1 MLVLSFP
8 PSTTPNLTH
17 SLGGWMGNQA
27 GNSEQRKE
35 DETVF
40 LAHASAYAST
50 SASTSA
56 SASAAVFAYTLVVVV
71 VAVVVPDELAVF
83 RTKYCIM
90 YASPLA
96 SPFLSQLPSGAPPRP
111 SPARHRETQGPQHRH
126 CACHARLLPPP
137 PPPPAAAHAR
147 PCVVARS
154 NKGPIRAVARV
165 APPPELAKGRWLAGR
180 LAGWLP
186 QFSCVLLSREPW
198 APPPPLPPPPP
209 PPQDMACGPNG
220 KAAAR
225 RPGPQAG
232 LHCNPDMGM
241 GGCASSMMPQPRGCT
256 SRFRA
261 TLLCTCECK
270 CQGSLHSL
278 VGDAARFGQQPTT
291 SKGGGGVR
299 CFA

>member
-1 MLVLSFP
+1 MHVPSPP
-8 PSTTPNLTH
+8 PSSPS
-17 SLGGWMGNQA
+17 SLQ
-27 GNSEQRKE
+27 
-35 DETVF
+35 
-40 LAHASAYAST
+40 
-50 SASTSA
+50 
-56 SASAAVFAYTLVVVV
+56 
-71 VAVVVPDELAVF
+71 
-83 RTKYCIM
+83 
-90 YASPLA
+90 
-96 SPFLSQLPSGAPPRP
+96 
-111 SPARHRETQGPQHRH
+111 ARHRAHPQRATARH
-126 CACHARLLPPP
+126 KDHSIVTVHVTLGCFLLLLLLLLLPTHALASWPARAKALKGLPDPNPP
-137 PPPPAAAHAR
+137 T
-147 PCVVARS
+147 
-154 NKGPIRAVARV
+154 NIRAVARV
-165 APPPELAKGRWLAGR
+165 APPPELAKGRWLAGQ

>member
-1 MLVLSFP
+1 MSPRLPLPLPAPFRRATAP
-8 PSTTPNLTH
+8 IPS
-17 SLGGWMGNQA
+17 
-27 GNSEQRKE
+27 
-35 DETVF
+35 
-40 LAHASAYAST
+40 
-50 SASTSA
+50 
-56 SASAAVFAYTLVVVV
+56 
-71 VAVVVPDELAVF
+71 
-83 RTKYCIM
+83 
-90 YASPLA
+90 
-96 SPFLSQLPSGAPPRP
+96 APPRDTRTTTSSLCMSRSAASSSSSSSLLLP
-111 SPARHRETQGPQHRH
+111 THALALWPARAKALKG
-126 CACHARLLPPP
+126 LPDPNPP
-137 PPPPAAAHAR
+137 T
-147 PCVVARS
+147 
-154 NKGPIRAVARV
+154 NIRAVARV

-232 LHCNPDMGM
+232 LHCNLDMGM